1 MRYKS
6 PGNLT
11 KGQQK
16 VFDLLNKSEDNLFV
30 SGSAGTGKTHLIHS
44 LRNHPNTIVVA
55 PTGIAALTCKGSTI
69 HRTFQL
75 PFGLLMERD
84 LGKGYNKALAHCKL
98 LIIDE
103 ISMVRADL
111 LDAIDQKM
119 RTIKKTFSPFG
130 GVRTILVGD
139 FYQLAPVLINSE
151 EKAFRQHYKSPFAF
165 DSKAWKFV
173 NFVPVILDE
182 VKRQNESSAS
192 VLNQIRVG
200 DYSSI
205 SVINESPIRSSLTEN
220 MTTLTT
226 TNAKADRVNQAFLD
240 QIRSSA
246 VKFETKTEGNVL
258 ADVVPKDIV
267 LKVGA
272 RVLLTKNSEEY
283 VNGDTGIIISL
294 PSKDDPTI
302 RVKVDRTES
311 IVNVEQAVWEFFKYS
326 NVGNKVV
333 STVDG
338 RAYQYPVKLGWSIT
352 IHKSQGMTLNS
363 FALDLSQSFAHG
375 QIYVGLSRIVDL
387 KNLSLTRPISKDDF
401 ILDPAVEKFYEK
413 IRKNARYLG
422 NQ

>member
-1 MRYKS
+1 MRYRS

-11 KGQQK
+11 KSQQK
-16 VFDLLNKSEDNLFV
+16 VFDLLNKSEDHLFV
-30 SGSAGTGKTHLIHS
+30 SGSAGTGKTHLIHAI
-44 LRNHPNTIVVA
+44 RNHPNTIVVA

-69 HRTFQL
+69 HRLFQL
-75 PFGLLMERD
+75 PFGLLMNRD
-84 LGKGYNKALAHCKL
+84 LGKGYNKALKYCKL

-119 RTIKKTFSPFG
+119 RTIKQTYSPFG

-139 FYQLAPVLINSE
+139 FYQLAPVLINNE

-165 DSKAWKFV
+165 DSKAWNFV

-182 VKRQNESSAS
+182 VKRQNKSSS
-192 VLNQIRVG
+192 SILNQIRVG

-240 QIRSSA
+240 QIRSPA

-283 VNGDTGIIISL
+283 VNGDTGVILSL

-302 RVKVDRTES
+302 RVKIDRTES

-338 RAYQYPVKLGWSIT
+338 RAYQYPIKIGFAIT
-352 IHKSQGMTLNS
+352 IHKSQGMTINS
-363 FALDLSQSFAHG
+363 FALDMSQSFAHG
-375 QIYVGLSRIVDL
+375 QVYVGLSRIVDL

-401 ILDPAVEKFYEK
+401 ILDPAVEKFYATLQ
-413 IRKNARYLG
+413 KNARYLG